1 LFTYAA
7 LPERARPPRLPAF
20 FIETTFPRRFDPP
33 RALVVFRD
41 LDWVVPR
48 LRAEAVREFPL
59 PLEPP
64 RLLELPA
71 REEVLAVFF
80 EVNREL
86 LEVPRDVRL
95 CALAR
100 LLVLEREV
108 EPRPAEALR
117 LLDFCADRLLARVL
131 LPRAELDLLRVPRA
145 LLLPAERDRA
155 AVLPV
160 ERDRPRALPRLLP
173 PEALAFSREINLLK
187 LLFSP
192 PAVVS

>member
-59 PLEPP
+59 PLFE

-80 EVNREL
+80 EVDREL
-86 LEVPRDVRL
+86 LELPRDVRL

-108 EPRPAEALR
+108 DPRPAEALR

-160 ERDRPRALPRLLP
+160 ERDRPRAPPRLLP